1 MYTFPLFMSWCQ
13 IYRGFW
19 ENLPNSPTLYP
30 VSVCGIH
37 TGPYGPAVS
46 WNEAGCPIE
55 DAVCL
60 SVRPASASI
69 SPVGHSCVLMTIRG
83 DWEGCWHSCI
93 ADFAVDTLSCVA
105 LSLKGMYERTFFLRF
120 SKNAHFIHYHTFFRN
135 VPWVVKGYLDEN
147 CRLLKVEMVSC
158 LTLQWSMW
166 SDLLRSK
173 SSKVNSL
180 DLFAHI
186 VARIR
191 PCKAFNFTHVLGF
204 KEAYLTLSKGIHLIC
219 FWQSSK
225 IAAYSLPPLP
235 LPAEK
240 EKSVS
245 EEEKTVDRFL
255 KVPPLMV
262 IKFGLIFSFFLLI
275 SSPHL
280 CAATLSFS

>member
-1 MYTFPLFMSWCQ
+1 MLTFMHRWFC
-13 IYRGFW
+13 
-19 ENLPNSPTLYP
+19 
-30 VSVCGIH
+30 
-37 TGPYGPAVS
+37 
-46 WNEAGCPIE
+46 
-55 DAVCL
+55 
-60 SVRPASASI
+60 
-69 SPVGHSCVLMTIRG
+69 
-83 DWEGCWHSCI
+83 
-93 ADFAVDTLSCVA
+93 VDTLSCVA
-105 LSLKGMYERTFFLRF
+105 LSLKGMYKRTFFLRF

-135 VPWVVKGYLDEN
+135 VPWVVKGYLDDN

-219 FWQSSK
+219 FWQSSI

-280 CAATLSFS
+280 CAATLSFSFWAAAILHCHSSAPSHRPLLQAPVHQQVTGREGRGGGWPPPGLHGLVPGGGYAVRRG